1 MDPYVVVLAGFGA
14 VVLLTA
20 WLPMVL
26 KELPLSLPIVCVG
39 LGVVIFSL
47 PAVPGVAPHPQEH
60 LAITQ
65 RLTEFVVLIALMGA
79 GLKLDRALAW
89 VTCALTWRLLGI
101 AMPLTIALL
110 AVLGH
115 ALLGLGAAAAILL
128 GAALAPTDPVLA
140 SDVQVGPPGEGLE
153 DEVRFTLTSEAGL
166 NDGLA
171 FPFVNLAIAL
181 ALAGQTGEPWLV
193 KWLTVDVLWK
203 LSAGLVAGWIVG
215 RVLGWLT
222 FRLPNR
228 ARLSRTGDGFVA
240 LGITCL
246 AYGLTEMIHGYGFLA
261 VFVAALGLR
270 SAERNSKYHEK
281 LHDFTEQLER
291 LTMMMLLVLFGGADR
306 RRRAFPGRQ
315 LRGRGL
321 RAACGVSRASVER
334 LDQPSRPRPAPRREG
349 GHQLLR
355 HPGTGLGLLPRLR
368 PRPCQVRAAG
378 PALVDD
384 RADRADLDPAP
395 WHDRDSGHAL
405 SRPAAPE
412 ARRCRWKPCVRQTW
426 RRFLRPSPRSLESRP
441 CLTPPPAAARRS
453 RGRPERD
460 RGCGA
465 GRSRKP
471 RRPPASSPRRAGA
484 AGRRGAR

>member
-39 LGVVIFSL
+39 LGVVIFSV

-246 AYGLTEMIHGYGFLA
+246 AYGLTEMVHGYGFLA

-291 LTMMMLLVLFGGADR
+291 LTMMMLLVLFGGAIADGGLF
-306 RRRAFPGRQ
+306 RAVSFEVVVYALLAVFLVRPLSGWISLLGRDQ
-315 LRGRGL
+315 RLDEKAVISFFGIRGL
-321 RAACGVSRASVER
+321 GSAYYLAYGLGHAKFEQPDLLWSTTGLIVLISILLHGTTVTPVMRYLDRQRQKRGDVVEAMCPTDVAPVPASV
-334 LDQPSRPRPAPRREG
+334 
-349 GHQLLR
+349 
-355 HPGTGLGLLPRLR
+355 
-368 PRPCQVRAAG
+368 
-378 PALVDD
+378 
-384 RADRADLDPAP
+384 
-395 WHDRDSGHAL
+395 
-405 SRPAAPE
+405 
-412 ARRCRWKPCVRQTW
+412 
-426 RRFLRPSPRSLESRP
+426 
-441 CLTPPPAAARRS
+441 
-453 RGRPERD
+453 
-460 RGCGA
+460 
-465 GRSRKP
+465 
-471 RRPPASSPRRAGA
+471 ASKS
-484 AGRRGAR
+484 